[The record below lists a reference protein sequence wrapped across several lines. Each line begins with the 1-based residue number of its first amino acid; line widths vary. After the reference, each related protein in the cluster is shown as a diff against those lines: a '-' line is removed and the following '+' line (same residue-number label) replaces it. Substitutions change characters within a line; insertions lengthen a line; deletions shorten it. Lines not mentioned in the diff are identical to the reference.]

1 MFRWN
6 DMQIPNFGLPIL
18 GVFLLLF
25 AVNSSLAF
33 AIFFFCAVTGSSVFL
48 KRRLR
53 RFFQHPNTLQENK
66 TTRFSSL
73 NDFSERRH
81 RPAV

>member
-6 DMQIPNFGLPIL
+6 DMRIPNFGLPIL

-33 AIFFFCAVTGSSVFL
+33 AILFFCAVTGSSVFL

-53 RFFQHPNTLQENK
+53 RFF
-66 TTRFSSL
+66 
-73 NDFSERRH
+73 
-81 RPAV
+81 